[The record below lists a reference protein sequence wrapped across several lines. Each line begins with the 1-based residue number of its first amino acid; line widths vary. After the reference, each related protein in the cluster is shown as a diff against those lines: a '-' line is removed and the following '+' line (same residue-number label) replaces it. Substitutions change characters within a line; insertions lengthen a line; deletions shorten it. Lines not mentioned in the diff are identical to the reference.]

1 MTFRSKGQKPFWP
14 STSFLW
20 KWLPDLNNKNPDKE
34 LQLTCFPYSILASQF
49 KFTILVVLIVPLGFM
64 ASGQKFLEPSEFLRI
79 FIWIEL
85 KN

>member
-1 MTFRSKGQKPFWP
+1 MITRFKQQKP
-14 STSFLW
+14 
-20 KWLPDLNNKNPDKE
+20 WLGTTAYL
-34 LQLTCFPYSILASQF
+34 FPYSILASQF